1 MSIIQQIRDK
11 AAVLL
16 TGLISISLIGFLV
29 QDAFIGKSG
38 NMLNG
43 PATTVGS
50 IDGKKIEVADFSK
63 KVNLI
68 EQNYR
73 SQGMQTNEMMTQ
85 NIIET
90 VWNGGIQEE
99 IVKNAAQ
106 KLGISVTSKELGAL
120 LFSDDAPQEFKQLF
134 VDKNTGG
141 FDLAAARGWMDN
153 LKKNSKPEDVQMI
166 MEQLIKPI
174 EIKLMSE
181 KYTSLIAQG
190 SYIPKWMLEK
200 TTADNAT
207 ISSFSFL
214 NIPYATIA
222 DSTVIV
228 SDQEIKD
235 YVNNHKEDFKQE
247 HVKGIAYV
255 SFSANPTKV
264 DSSKLFN
271 QLLGFK
277 SEFSTTAD
285 AKAFIVR
292 NNTSLPFYD
301 GYSLKSK
308 LQMGAKDSIISMSNG
323 SVIGPYLDGGSY
335 VLAKKLETRILP
347 DSVKSRHILIGTV
360 NPQTGQPTRTDSSAK
375 KQADSIFYAI
385 KAGASFSSLATTF
398 SEDQGSKANGGENE
412 FSSVNMGNL
421 PKEFADF
428 VFYKP
433 TGSMEVIKTSF
444 GYHVIEVL
452 NQKNFEEAYKVAY
465 LSKNIVASD
474 ETDATASSAAIQ
486 FVSTS
491 KDLKSFDETVSKMK
505 LTRSVAENI
514 KEMDYNAGTF
524 SSRPVVKWVY
534 ENKVGT
540 VSEPF
545 DLKDQ
550 YVVAVITNELQ
561 EGVQPPSVA
570 RVLVEPTLRNKKKAE
585 IVSKKAGQEKDL
597 QKLATLLGGSVGK
610 ADSVKFSDPF
620 VPNLGTESKVIGAA
634 FNKKNLSTISG
645 LIDGQNGLYFVKVNQ
660 IGTTPSASVDINGQ
674 KKAMESQ
681 MKQFAAYSTL
691 ESLKK
696 ATKVVDK
703 RREAG
708 Y

>member
-29 QDAFIGKSG
+29 QDAFVGKSG

-50 IDGKKIEVADFSK
+50 IDGKKIEVAEFTK

-73 SQGMQTNEMMTQ
+73 AQGMQTNEMMTQ

-99 IVKNAAQ
+99 IVRSEAG

-120 LFSDDAPQEFKQLF
+120 LFSEDAPQEFKQLF

-141 FDLAAARGWMDN
+141 FDLNAARAWMDN

-174 EIKLMSE
+174 EIKLMTE

-200 TTADNAT
+200 SISDNAT

-214 NIPYATIA
+214 NVPYATIA
-222 DSTVIV
+222 DSTVVV
-228 SDQEIKD
+228 SDQEIKE
-235 YVNNHKEDFKQE
+235 YVSNQKDDFKQE

-255 SFSANPTKV
+255 SFSANPTKA
-264 DSSKLFN
+264 DSLKIFN
-271 QLLGFK
+271 QLSGLKPDFFNSSDSKGFV
-277 SEFSTTAD
+277 
-285 AKAFIVR
+285 VR
-292 NNTSLPFYD
+292 NNSSLPFFD
-301 GYSLKSK
+301 GYALKSK
-308 LQMGAKDSIISMSNG
+308 LQMGAKDSIIGMSNG

-335 VLAKKLETRILP
+335 VLAKKLETKTLP

-360 NPQTGQPTRTDSSAK
+360 NPQTGQPRRTDSAAK

-385 KAGASFSSLATTF
+385 KGGANFSALAMAF
-398 SEDQGSKANGGENE
+398 SEDEGSKAKGGEND
-412 FSSVNMGNL
+412 FSSVDMGNL

-433 TGSMEVIKTSF
+433 TGSLEVVKTSF
-444 GYHVIEVL
+444 GYHVIEVM

-465 LSKNIVASD
+465 LSKNIVASE
-474 ETDATASSAAIQ
+474 ETDAAASSASIQ
-486 FVSTS
+486 FVGTS
-491 KDLKSFDETVSKMK
+491 RDLKSFDETVAKMK
-505 LTRSVAENI
+505 LTRAVAENI
-514 KEMDYNAGTF
+514 KEMDYSAGTF
-524 SSRPVVKWVY
+524 SSRPVVKWIF

-550 YVVAVITNELQ
+550 YVVAVITNEIK

-570 RVLVEPTLRNKKKAE
+570 RVLVEPTLRNKKKAQL
-585 IVSKKAGQEKDL
+585 VSQKAGSEKDL
-597 QKLATLLGGSVGK
+597 QKLAILLGGSVGR

-634 FNKKNLSTISG
+634 FNKKNLSTISE
-645 LIDGQNGLYFVKVNQ
+645 LIDGQNGLYIVKVNQ
-660 IGTTPSASVDINGQ
+660 IGTIPSASVDINGQ
-674 KKAMESQ
+674 KKSMESQ

-696 ATKVVDK
+696 STKIVDK